1 MSVNNYI
8 QTLIEYNY
16 ALYDRV
22 WESIMQLREEQ
33 FVAEADYAHGSVRN
47 QMVHVAMIDTRWRRG
62 LQGDPEARFIT
73 FEPANY
79 PTRAAVRALWDE
91 SAQAML
97 AYVAGL
103 EEQQLEAAVPGMD
116 EPAWKV
122 LAHVANHGT
131 DHRAQILRLLHDLGA
146 PTFSQDFMIYLWER
160 G

>member
-1 MSVNNYI
+1 LSINNYI
-8 QTLIEYNY
+8 QTMIEYNY

-33 FVAEADYAHGSVRN
+33 FVQEADYAHGSVRN

-62 LQGDPEARFIT
+62 LQGDPDARFIT
-73 FEPANY
+73 FEPADY
-79 PTRAAVRALWDE
+79 PNRAAVRALWDE

-97 AYVAGL
+97 GYVAGL

-122 LAHVANHGT
+122 LAHVVNHGT